1 MNIIN
6 AINITKKFND
16 NIVFKNLNFSAKRG
30 EVVTIIGPSGQG
42 KSTLLRCLIGL
53 EKISD
58 GTIEINGKK
67 LVENGKYLNSKEQ
80 AEVLLDV
87 GMVFQNH
94 NLFPNLTAR
103 QNLEIVQ
110 NDKNKINKLLI
121 RFGLYD
127 KQNLYPQNLSG
138 GQKQRLSIIRTL
150 LRNPKIIL
158 FDEPTSALD
167 SENRNE
173 IVKLI
178 NELKEKMYTVT
189 VVTHDKE
196 FATCLSS
203 TVYAMK

>member
-1 MNIIN
+1 MNMIN
-6 AINITKKFND
+6 ATNITKRFND
-16 NIVFKNLNFSAKRG
+16 DIVFENLNFSVKQG
-30 EVVTIIGPSGQG
+30 EVVTIIGSSGRG

-67 LVENGKYLNSKEQ
+67 LVENGKYINSKDQ
-80 AEVLLDV
+80 AKILSDV

-94 NLFPNLTAR
+94 NLFSNLTAR

-110 NDKNKINKLLI
+110 TDKNKIDTLLI

-150 LRNPKIIL
+150 LLNPKIIL

-167 SENRNE
+167 SENCNE

-178 NELKEKMYTVT
+178 NELKEKMYTVI

-196 FATCLSS
+196 FVDCLSS
-203 TVYAMK
+203 TVYTMR

>member
-30 EVVTIIGPSGQG
+30 EVVTIIGPSGRG

-80 AEVLLDV
+80 AEVLSDV
-87 GMVFQNH
+87 GMVFQNY
-94 NLFPNLTAR
+94 NIFPNLTAR

-150 LRNPKIIL
+150 LLNPKIIL

-178 NELKEKMYTVT
+178 NELKEKMYTVI

-196 FATCLSS
+196 FVDCLSS
-203 TVYAMK
+203 TVYTMK

>member
-1 MNIIN
+1 M
-6 AINITKKFND
+6 
-16 NIVFKNLNFSAKRG
+16 
-30 EVVTIIGPSGQG
+30 VTIVGPSGQG

-53 EKISD
+53 EKISG

-67 LVENGKYLNSKEQ
+67 LVENGKYINSKEQ
-80 AEVLLDV
+80 TKILSDI

-110 NDKNKINKLLI
+110 TDKNKIDKLLI

-127 KQNLYPQNLSG
+127 RQNLYPQKLSG

-150 LRNPKIIL
+150 LLNPKIIL

-178 NELKEKMYTVT
+178 NELKLRRCTLI

-196 FATCLSS
+196 FATSLSS
-203 TVYAMK
+203 TIYTMKY